1 MGSIVGRKGKFFAAH
16 FWDFAGPKKLL
27 CEQVSQNCR
36 DTVLKWGTFGE
47 QNNQHPS
54 PPFHSKSGC
63 LQFSTGSS
71 KSGTTFH
78 GGDGGGKASFSL
90 F

>member
-16 FWDFAGPKKLL
+16 FWDFAGPK
-27 CEQVSQNCR
+27 NCF
-36 DTVLKWGTFGE
+36 V
-47 QNNQHPS
+47 
-54 PPFHSKSGC
+54 SKSHKIVETLYSNGVPSENKIINTPPLPSRLGC
-63 LQFSTGSS
+63 LQFPTVSS